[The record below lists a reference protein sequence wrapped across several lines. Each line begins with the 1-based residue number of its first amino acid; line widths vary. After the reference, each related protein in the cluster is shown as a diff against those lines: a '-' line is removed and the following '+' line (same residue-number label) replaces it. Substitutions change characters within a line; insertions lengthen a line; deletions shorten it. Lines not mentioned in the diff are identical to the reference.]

1 MEEVIEGA
9 WLFQGQPIVLQRWEL
24 GMALRKLKHTQPK
37 RNPVS
42 VYVPRPPV
50 EKPILAPAIPNPS
63 VPEQAKPQSCSSMIP
78 LAVWNVRGLN
88 RRDHQM
94 VVRDLVSEFH
104 IYFIGLLETR
114 VAAPNYSRV
123 QSSLMTNWKWFAD
136 PTGPGNRI
144 WLAWDESE
152 VHVGDDPWL
161 VLGDFNIIL
170 DLSEVCGTS
179 GDITVAMDDFNSCLL
194 DTGLLSIPMHGAI
207 FTWHNCNE
215 GPCSLWK
222 RLDRMLAND
231 RWLALWPNTIC
242 LSSTPRTSDHS
253 LQVLAGYTNRRGG
266 GMFRFD
272 NFIARSPGFLELV
285 DGIWRHNIHGTLMY
299 SVTRKL
305 KLLKPLFMALRKKK
319 GDLVANIAQA
329 KPFLSTVQNLL
340 LDDRHNDLLLNLE
353 RVVRLVLMKASKMEQ
368 SMLQQRAKIQWLKGG
383 DQCTRIFFRKRR
395 SRSLH
400 IAYLQPWACY
410 VPTPEDGD
418 FLTRPI
424 LKEEVKEAVFD
435 IAEDKTPGPDGFSSR
450 FYKAAWPVIGD
461 EVTRAVQ
468 DFFVTGKLLKQIN
481 STLLSLI
488 PKVVSPVTV
497 SDFRPISC
505 CNVLYKIISKII
517 VQRMQGFMT
526 KLISPSQNAFV
537 PGRRISNNIL
547 LAQELFSGAD
557 VSSVLALRGGLRVF
571 AEWSGLEVNLNKSH
585 IILSKSARDF
595 KGQLLDV
602 LGFQEGTLPLRYLGL
617 PLFSSRLT
625 LADCKPLLLKVDER
639 LKGWGKV
646 QLSFAARLQL
656 LQSVISAL
664 NLYWAMAF
672 ILPKGV
678 IRAIEA
684 RMRNFLWREVPTVVW
699 LRLQGKMFVNH
710 VMKGVGTYGR
720 LFSVMRFIVSNG

>member
-266 GMFRFD
+266 
-272 NFIARSPGFLELV
+272 EE
-285 DGIWRHNIHGTLMY
+285 
-299 SVTRKL
+299 
-305 KLLKPLFMALRKKK
+305 

-383 DQCTRIFFRKRR
+383 DQCTRIFFRKD
-395 SRSLH
+395 SDVAGLH

-602 LGFQEGTLPLRYLGL
+602 LGFQE
-617 PLFSSRLT
+617 
-625 LADCKPLLLKVDER
+625 
-639 LKGWGKV
+639 
-646 QLSFAARLQL
+646 ARLQL

-684 RMRNFLWREVPTVVW
+684 RMRNFLWRGGADSGMAKVARKDVCKPCDEGGGHLWEVVQRNDSSIWVSW
-699 LRLQGKMFVNH
+699 ILHYRLR
-710 VMKGVGTYGR
+710 
-720 LFSVMRFIVSNG
+720 